1 MSGRQQLWILVGIV
15 VLAAV
20 LRLVVAG
27 HSSLWG
33 DEVFSI
39 AIATGHSLEHPAAA
53 ARPERGDFVEPDH
66 AVPAEEFR
74 KYLKH
79 DSPLES
85 PARVVRAAL
94 LSDTS
99 PPLYYFLLYAWTLL
113 VGTSDLALRSFSIV
127 CSLLC
132 LPLLVLIARRV
143 AGDGTALVS
152 AVLFA
157 CSPLAIYYSTEG
169 RMYSLVWLCVLT
181 TIWISLVLHQRGGGI
196 GFLALWVVTSA
207 AGFLTHYFFLFPWLT
222 IVAFLV
228 ISPGK
233 FGRRRLFGCIFLTG
247 LAILP
252 WYLILPQSLN
262 NWRVTQG
269 WLKMEPGG
277 FRRWRETRNFFLQFF
292 LARGPD
298 LTRIEKWSSLGAL
311 ALFAVIA
318 AVAAWRLRLRMFT
331 QYQLLL
337 LLCFLAACGGP
348 IVVDFIQHTYLVAKP
363 RYSMA
368 ALPAAYLLA
377 AVGLSCLHSRARVAI
392 LALIVCAW
400 VPSILSVYH
409 ERVPWLRMRTI
420 ARAASKDTDATDLI
434 LVHSI
439 PSGVLSIARYA
450 SGPAAIASWVGQLK
464 NRHVPESIEQLA
476 HGRTRIV
483 FVKVHDVGEPAP
495 EETWLRNN
503 SALFNEKHFQLGTVS
518 DFRPKGMDTF

>member
-1 MSGRQQLWILVGIV
+1 MSSRQQLWTLLGIV
-15 VLAAV
+15 ALAAV

-27 HSSLWG
+27 QSGLWG

-66 AVPAEEFR
+66 AVPPEEFR

-85 PARVVRAAL
+85 PGRVVRATL

-99 PPLYYFLLYAWTLL
+99 PPLYYLLLYAWTLL
-113 VGTSDLALRSFSIV
+113 AGTSDIALRSLSIF

-132 LPLLVLIARRV
+132 LPLLVLIARQV
-143 AGDGTALVS
+143 AGSGTSFAG

-169 RMYSLVWLCVLT
+169 RMYSLVWLCVLA
-181 TIWISLVLHQRGGGI
+181 TIWVSLVLHQRGGGT
-196 GFLALWVVTSA
+196 GFAALWVVTSA
-207 AGFLTHYFFLFPWLT
+207 AGFLTHYFFLFPWLAT
-222 IVAFLV
+222 VAFLV
-228 ISPGK
+228 ICPGK
-233 FGRRRLFGCIFLTG
+233 FERRRLFGCILLTG

-252 WYLILPQSLN
+252 WYLTLPQSLN
-262 NWRVTQG
+262 GWRVTQG

-277 FRRWRETRNFFLQFF
+277 FHRWRETRNFFLQFF

-298 LTRIEKWSSLGAL
+298 VTRIEKWSSLIAL
-311 ALFAVIA
+311 ALFAIIA
-318 AVAAWRLRLRMFT
+318 AMAAWRLRLRMFT
-331 QYQLLL
+331 QYQIMLLL
-337 LLCFLAACGGP
+337 VFLSACAGP
-348 IVVDFIQHTYLVAKP
+348 IVVDFIQRTYLVAKP
-363 RYSMA
+363 RYAIA
-368 ALPAAYLLA
+368 ALPAAYLVA
-377 AVGLSCLHSRARVAI
+377 AVALGWLQSRARMAI

-400 VPSILSVYH
+400 IPSIVSIYH
-409 ERVPWLRMRTI
+409 SRVPWLPMRKI
-420 ARAASKDTDATDLI
+420 ARAATDNCRATDLI

-450 SGPAAIASWVGQLK
+450 DGPVAIASWIGQLK
-464 NRHVPESIEQLA
+464 NRHVPESLQQLA
-476 HGRTRIV
+476 HGRTGIV
-483 FVKVHDVGEPAP
+483 FVKVHDVGEAAP
-495 EETWLRNN
+495 EEAWLRNN
-503 SALFNEKHFQLGTVS
+503 SALLNEKHFGRGTVS